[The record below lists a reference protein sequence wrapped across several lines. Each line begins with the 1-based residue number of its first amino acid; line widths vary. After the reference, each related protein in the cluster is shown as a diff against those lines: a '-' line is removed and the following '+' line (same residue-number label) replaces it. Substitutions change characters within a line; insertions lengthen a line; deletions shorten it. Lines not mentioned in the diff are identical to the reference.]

1 MDNFLFVRVL
11 KGFAHLNSETFKLKT
26 QRLKVDQGFV
36 LEQEALLSQGLV
48 EEVEAEEEIEE
59 VEADDFDFDGL
70 EELF

>member
-1 MDNFLFVRVL
+1 M
-11 KGFAHLNSETFKLKT
+11 NSDTCKLKT

-36 LEQEALLSQGLV
+36 LEQEALLNQGLV
-48 EEVEAEEEIEE
+48 EEVEVKEEIEE